1 MEMFATKMFHEKNTL
16 DTKITNRQPFT
27 TTSAFNES
35 KVVFRCKGC
44 ERDFMPQEVK
54 ARLPQKQKPRTTD
67 TGMPSLKEKD
77 TFKMKP
83 DAMLC

>member
-1 MEMFATKMFHEKNTL
+1 
-16 DTKITNRQPFT
+16 
-27 TTSAFNES
+27 
-35 KVVFRCKGC
+35 
-44 ERDFMPQEVK
+44 MPPEVK